1 VASMPAILAAPEGV
15 CALRV
20 PQRRPPPPGP
30 ARAGCGRPGEDGQRT
45 MMIASI
51 RYHDELIK
59 QDGQWLFAGRRL
71 MVDWTETRPPAA

>member
-1 VASMPAILAAPEGV
+1 
-15 CALRV
+15 
-20 PQRRPPPPGP
+20 
-30 ARAGCGRPGEDGQRT
+30 

-51 RYHDELIK
+51 RYHDDELIK

>member
-1 VASMPAILAAPEGV
+1 
-15 CALRV
+15 
-20 PQRRPPPPGP
+20 
-30 ARAGCGRPGEDGQRT
+30 

-51 RYHDELIK
+51 RYHDERIK